1 MGNFPDYQTILIV
14 PEQKFYRVRLNRP
27 EIKNST
33 DTLFFT
39 ELNDVFDRM
48 ETDSNCRM
56 VVIEG
61 TSKVFCTGMNFDSL
75 GEMDL
80 PSNNTEAVPFSSQ
93 YIDTLRRMTLFP
105 KIIISKVEGQ
115 VLAGG
120 VGLIA
125 ASDIVVCSPTATF
138 GLSEA
143 IWGLIPAMVIPY
155 LIRKIGV
162 QKAQWMTLTTN
173 IINAE
178 KALEFGLVDEL
189 VEHPDDAIRKYLLKI
204 SRLSPVTIG
213 TIKDYF
219 RKAWIID
226 SAMEQRAV
234 DLISTL
240 MSDSTINANIARYQ
254 TDGTFPWEGKRSQL
268 SSAVVD

>member
-1 MGNFPDYQTILIV
+1 MGNFPDYQSILITV
-14 PEQKFYRVRLNRP
+14 EQKCYRVRLNRP

-39 ELNDVFDRM
+39 ELNEVFDRA
-48 ETDSNCRM
+48 ETDSNCAM

-61 TSKVFCTGMNFDSL
+61 SAEVFCTGMNFDRL

-80 PSNNTEAVPFSSQ
+80 ASNSDEATTFSSQ

-105 KIIISKVEGQ
+105 KLIVSKVEGQ
-115 VLAGG
+115 ALAGG
-120 VGLIA
+120 VGLVA
-125 ASDIVVCSPTATF
+125 ASDIVVCTATATF

-173 IINAE
+173 TINAQ

-189 VEHPDDAIRKYLLKI
+189 VERPDDAIRKYLLKS
-204 SRLSPVTIG
+204 SRVASSTVA

-226 SAMEQRAV
+226 GAMERRAV

-240 MSDSTINANIARYQ
+240 MSDRTVNANIARYQ
-254 TDGTFPWEGKRSQL
+254 VDGSFPWEARNK
-268 SSAVVD
+268 V